1 MLEASKKKLNKQQDL
16 NSAAFAFGFVCL
28 LLLFLSFGCR
38 TRMKCIIKFVSD
50 TTKHKQIKILALKGK
65 MISKGIVNVTQFHD
79 F

>member
-1 MLEASKKKLNKQQDL
+1 MLEASKKKTKQT
-16 NSAAFAFGFVCL
+16 AGFKFSCIWFCL
-28 LLLFLSFGCR
+28 FVVVVLSFGCR

-50 TTKHKQIKILALKGK
+50 TTKHKQIEILTLKGK